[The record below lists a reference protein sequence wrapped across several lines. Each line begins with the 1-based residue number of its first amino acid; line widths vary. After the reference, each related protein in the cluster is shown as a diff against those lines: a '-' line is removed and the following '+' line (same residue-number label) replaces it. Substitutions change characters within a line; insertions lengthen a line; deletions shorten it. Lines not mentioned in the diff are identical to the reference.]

1 MCLPSKIK
9 RHFLGFFADMLA
21 LLDYLKVPVRQK
33 VPQQPICRFVGF
45 QMVSWSIQNCLL
57 GKNTS
62 TSQQAE
68 FRLSVGI
75 LALLEY
81 SNVPTITSNRQN
93 VPQQAIFKLSGGLLV
108 LLEYS
113 KVPSSL
119 QATSAA
125 HALFRLSSGL
135 LEYIQMCLP
144 IKKWLNLALFRFV
157 CFQLVS

>member
-93 VPQQAIFKLSGGLLV
+93 VPRQAIFKLSGGLLFFF
-108 LLEYS
+108 S
-113 KVPSSL
+113 
-119 QATSAA
+119 
-125 HALFRLSSGL
+125 
-135 LEYIQMCLP
+135 IQKCLP
-144 IKKWLNLALFRFV
+144 GNKCCTGTFSSFIWSLGVHSYVPANQKVAQPGTF
-157 CFQLVS
+157 